1 MNRTASLVSAL
12 FLACGG
18 GGGACNWVSLAAN
31 SLNYRTTQRG
41 EAGNVVARGA
51 FVYATLAEDGIA
63 VIDAATGRTIVT
75 VPAPA
80 DQSIDDLALAGDLLF
95 ALDARPPGHLSVYS
109 LSDPTHPQIVGA
121 PREVAVGPFSGVS
134 AADGL
139 CVVSGGTS
147 QLTLWR
153 YDSSGTITGPL
164 ATADLGR
171 GQPDVLLG
179 PQGVIYVSTH
189 YWGPYF
195 GLDIAR
201 FDSAQSRV
209 QRLGKLPLPGA
220 GFTTG
225 GAKPANFP
233 IESALLGSD
242 TLLVASA
249 RGLDVLDVQTPSQ
262 PRLLTTIDL
271 GGPAVN
277 VDVERRTAA
286 VVVGGA
292 TPAIVFLD
300 FTTNSPHQRRVELG
314 LGTNPTGVALG
325 GPRAAVAAGSAGV
338 ALFTK

>member
-1 MNRTASLVSAL
+1 MNRTAWLVGAL
-12 FLACGG
+12 LWVC
-18 GGGACNWVSLAAN
+18 GACNWVSVATH

-51 FVYATLAEDGIA
+51 LVYATLAEDGIA
-63 VIDAATGRTIVT
+63 VIDGTSGQTRASVA
-75 VPAPA
+75 PPA
-80 DQSIDDLALAGDLLF
+80 DQSIDDLALSGDLLF
-95 ALDARPPGHLSVYS
+95 ALDARPPGHLSVYT
-109 LSDPTHPQIVGA
+109 LADPEHPRLLGS
-121 PREVAVGPFSGVS
+121 PRDVPVGPFSGVS
-134 AADGL
+134 ARDGW

-147 QLTLWR
+147 KLTLWK
-153 YDSSGTITGPL
+153 YAPSGALTGPL

-179 PQGVIYVSTH
+179 SGGVLYVSTH

-201 FDSAQSRV
+201 FDTAQHRIEA
-209 QRLGKLPLPGA
+209 LGKLPLSGA

-233 IESALLGSD
+233 IEAALLGTD

-249 RGLDVLDVQTPSQ
+249 RGLDVIDVRV

-277 VDVERRTAA
+277 VDVDARMAA
-286 VVVGGA
+286 VVVGGGA
-292 TPAIVFLD
+292 PALVFLD
-300 FTTNSPHQRRVELG
+300 FTTDSPRQRRVKLG
-314 LGTNPTGVALG
+314 PGTNPTGVALG
-325 GPRAAVAAGSAGV
+325 GPRAAVAAGHIGV
-338 ALFTK
+338 QLFTR